1 LIRPPSSTNGK
12 REIKEEEM
20 AREKEEKEERMINP
34 I

>member
-20 AREKEEKEERMINP
+20 AREKEERMINP